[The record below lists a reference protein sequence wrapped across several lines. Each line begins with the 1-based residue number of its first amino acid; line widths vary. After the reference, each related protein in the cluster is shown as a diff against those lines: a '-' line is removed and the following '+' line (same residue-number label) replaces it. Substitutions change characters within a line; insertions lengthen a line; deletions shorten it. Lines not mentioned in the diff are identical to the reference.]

1 MQLVLLWNASRS
13 DFLFLMSFSK
23 HFLWHSWAYSAVV
36 CQARTSLEFSR
47 MSSSPGLP
55 HASAPLALDSGKANR
70 ADSPNTLPHLYTSPL
85 GMDSQTI
92 CIPSP
97 YVEACQDYS
106 QPHGGEVS
114 HGALTLYSPVSSTVL
129 GYTHPPVS
137 ESLVPLSPTIFWP
150 PHTTHTAVSLHCP
163 PPLAYSETNTHTTW
177 EDAKTHMI
185 NQGRWENSRH

>member
-1 MQLVLLWNASRS
+1 
-13 DFLFLMSFSK
+13 
-23 HFLWHSWAYSAVV
+23 
-36 CQARTSLEFSR
+36 
-47 MSSSPGLP
+47 MSSSPGP
-55 HASAPLALDSGKANR
+55 APMSAPRALDSCKANR
-70 ADSPNTLPHLYTSPL
+70 GDSPSTLPHLYTSPL

-106 QPHGGEVS
+106 PQHGGEIS

-150 PHTTHTAVSLHCP
+150 QHTTHPALSLHCP
-163 PPLAYSETNTHTTW
+163 PPLAYSETHTTW

-185 NQGRWENSRH
+185 NQGR